1 MNFKNRIDMPQQS
14 FLARILA
21 HKQDEVHRAKQ
32 KLSFA
37 DLEQLAKAQSPA
49 RDFREALQA
58 GSNVAVIAELKKVSP
73 SAGVLREDF
82 DPQQL
87 AQSYAANGAA
97 ALSVLTDENFFQG
110 HLDYLNQTRAVCA
123 LPALR
128 KDFIID
134 SYQIAEARAFGADA
148 VLLIV
153 AILDARQL
161 AELAALAKELGMH
174 ALIEV
179 HDEQEIEAALAAGAE
194 IIGVNNRDLQT
205 FSVSLAISEKLAA
218 RIPASCV
225 RIAESGIT
233 SRSEVERLAEC
244 GIDAILIGS
253 HLMRQPDPGK
263 ALSNFVGV
271 PRR

>member
-1 MNFKNRIDMPQQS
+1 MPEQS
-14 FLARILA
+14 FLARIVA
-21 HKQDEVHRAKQ
+21 HKQEEVRRAKR
-32 KLSFA
+32 KSSFA
-37 DLEQLAKAQSPA
+37 DLEQRAKLQSPV
-49 RDFREALQA
+49 RDFRQALLA
-58 GSNVAVIAELKKVSP
+58 GVNVTVIAELKKASP

-110 HLDYLNQTRAVCA
+110 HLDYLNQARAVCS

-134 SYQIAEARAFGADA
+134 PYQIAEARAFGADA

-161 AELAALAKELGMH
+161 AELMAFTKELGLH
-174 ALIEV
+174 AVIEV
-179 HDEQEIEAALAAGAE
+179 HDEREIEIALAAGAE
-194 IIGVNNRDLQT
+194 IIGINNRDLQT
-205 FSVSLAISEKLAA
+205 FSVSLATSEKLAA
-218 RIPASCV
+218 LIPASCV

-233 SRSEVERLAEC
+233 SCSEVKLLAES

-263 ALSNFVGV
+263 ALSHFVGV

>member
-1 MNFKNRIDMPQQS
+1 MPQQS
-14 FLARILA
+14 FLARIVA
-21 HKQDEVHRAKQ
+21 HKQEEVRRAKR
-32 KLSFA
+32 KFSLA
-37 DLEQLAKAQSPA
+37 DLEQLANAQSPA
-49 RDFREALQA
+49 RDFRQALLA
-58 GSNVAVIAELKKVSP
+58 GGNVTVIAELKKASP

-110 HLDYLNQTRAVCA
+110 HLDYLNQARAVCA

-134 SYQIAEARAFGADA
+134 SYQIFEARAFGADA

-153 AILDARQL
+153 AVLDAAQL
-161 AELAALAKELGMH
+161 VGLLTLAKELGMH

-179 HDEQEIEAALAAGAE
+179 HDEHQIETALAAGAE
-194 IIGVNNRDLQT
+194 IIGINNRDLQT
-205 FSVSLAISEKLAA
+205 FSVNLATSEELAA

-225 RIAESGIT
+225 RVAESGMA

-263 ALSNFVGV
+263 ALSDFVGV

>member
-1 MNFKNRIDMPQQS
+1 MPEQS
-14 FLARILA
+14 FLARIVA
-21 HKQDEVHRAKQ
+21 HKQEEVRRAKQ
-32 KLSFA
+32 KFSFA
-37 DLEQLAKAQSPA
+37 DLEQRARAQSPA
-49 RDFREALQA
+49 RDFRQALLT
-58 GSNVAVIAELKKVSP
+58 GSSVAVIAELKKASP

-87 AQSYAANGAA
+87 AQNYAANGAA

-110 HLDYLNQTRAVCA
+110 HLDYLNQARTVCS

-161 AELAALAKELGMH
+161 VELFTLAKELGMH

-179 HDEQEIEAALAAGAE
+179 HDAREIEIAITAGAE
-194 IIGVNNRDLQT
+194 IIGINNRDLQT
-205 FSVSLAISEKLAA
+205 FSVSLATSEKLAA

-225 RIAESGIT
+225 RVAESGIA
-233 SRSEVERLAEC
+233 SRSEVEQLAGC
-244 GIDAILIGS
+244 GMDAVLVGS
-253 HLMRQPDPGK
+253 HFMRQPDPGK
-263 ALSNFVGV
+263 ALSDFVGV

>member
-1 MNFKNRIDMPQQS
+1 MSEQS
-14 FLARILA
+14 FLARIVE
-21 HKQDEVHRAKQ
+21 HKQEEVRRAKR
-32 KLSFA
+32 KSSLA
-37 DLEQLAKAQSPA
+37 DLEQRAKLQSSV
-49 RDFREALQA
+49 RDFRQALLA
-58 GSNVAVIAELKKVSP
+58 GGNVTVIAELKKASP

-87 AQSYAANGAA
+87 AQNYAANGAT

-110 HLDYLNQTRAVCA
+110 HLDYLNQACGVCS

-161 AELAALAKELGMH
+161 AELMAFTKELGLH

-179 HDEQEIEAALAAGAE
+179 HDEREIEIALAAGGE
-194 IIGVNNRDLQT
+194 IIGINNRDLQT
-205 FSVSLAISEKLAA
+205 FSVSLATSEKLAA
-218 RIPASCV
+218 RVPASCV
-225 RIAESGIT
+225 RVAESGIS

-263 ALSNFVGV
+263 ALSHFVGV
-271 PRR
+271 PRQ

>member
-1 MNFKNRIDMPQQS
+1 MPEPS
-14 FLARILA
+14 FLTRIVA
-21 HKQDEVHRAKQ
+21 HKQEEVRSAKR
-32 KLSFA
+32 KSSLA
-37 DLEQLAKAQSPA
+37 DLEQRTKSQSPV
-49 RDFREALQA
+49 RDFRQALLA
-58 GSNVAVIAELKKVSP
+58 GGDVTVIAELKKASP

-110 HLDYLNQTRAVCA
+110 HLDYLNQARGVCS

-134 SYQIAEARAFGADA
+134 SYQITEARAFGADA

-153 AILDARQL
+153 AILDAGQL
-161 AELAALAKELGMH
+161 AELLALTKELGMH

-179 HDEQEIEAALAAGAE
+179 HGAHEIEIALPAGAE
-194 IIGVNNRDLQT
+194 IIGINNRDLQT
-205 FSVSLAISEKLAA
+205 FSVSLATSEKLAA
-218 RIPASCV
+218 LIPTNCV
-225 RIAESGIT
+225 RVAESGIT
-233 SRSEVERLAEC
+233 SRNEVERLADC
-244 GIDAILIGS
+244 GFDAILIGS

>member
-1 MNFKNRIDMPQQS
+1 MPEQPFLTRIV
-14 FLARILA
+14 A
-21 HKQDEVHRAKQ
+21 HKQEEVRRAKR
-32 KLSFA
+32 KSSFA
-37 DLEQLAKAQSPA
+37 DLEQRAKLQSPV
-49 RDFREALQA
+49 RDFRQALLA
-58 GSNVAVIAELKKVSP
+58 GVNVTVIAELKKASP

-87 AQSYAANGAA
+87 AQNYAANGAA
-97 ALSVLTDENFFQG
+97 ALSVLTDEIFFQG
-110 HLDYLNQTRAVCA
+110 HLDYLNQARGVCS

-134 SYQIAEARAFGADA
+134 SYQIAEARAVGADA

-153 AILDARQL
+153 AILDAVQL
-161 AELAALAKELGMH
+161 VELMALAKEFGMH

-179 HDEQEIEAALAAGAE
+179 HNEHEIETALAAGAE
-194 IIGVNNRDLQT
+194 IIGINNRDLQT
-205 FSVSLAISEKLAA
+205 FSVSLATSEKLAA
-218 RIPASCV
+218 RIPANCV
-225 RIAESGIT
+225 RVAESGIT

-263 ALSNFVGV
+263 ALSHFVGV

>member
-1 MNFKNRIDMPQQS
+1 MPEQS
-14 FLARILA
+14 FLARIVA
-21 HKQDEVHRAKQ
+21 HKQEEVRRAKR
-32 KLSFA
+32 KSSFA
-37 DLEQLAKAQSPA
+37 DLEQRAKLQSPV
-49 RDFREALQA
+49 RDFRQALLA
-58 GSNVAVIAELKKVSP
+58 GVNVTVIAELKKASP

-110 HLDYLNQTRAVCA
+110 HLDYLNQARAVCS

-134 SYQIAEARAFGADA
+134 PYQIAEARAFGADA

-153 AILDARQL
+153 AILDAAQL
-161 AELAALAKELGMH
+161 AGLLALAKELGMQ

-179 HDEQEIEAALAAGAE
+179 HDEQEIEPALAAGAE
-194 IIGVNNRDLQT
+194 IIGINNRDLQT
-205 FSVSLAISEKLAA
+205 FSVSLATSEKLAA

-225 RIAESGIT
+225 CIAESGIT

-253 HLMRQPDPGK
+253 HLMRQPDPGN
-263 ALSNFVGV
+263 ALSHFVGV

>member
-1 MNFKNRIDMPQQS
+1 MSEQS
-14 FLARILA
+14 FLARIVE
-21 HKQDEVHRAKQ
+21 HKQEEVRRAKR
-32 KLSFA
+32 KSSLA
-37 DLEQLAKAQSPA
+37 DLEQRAKLQSSV
-49 RDFREALQA
+49 RDFRQALLA
-58 GSNVAVIAELKKVSP
+58 GGNVTVIAELKKASP
-73 SAGVLREDF
+73 SAGVLRVDF

-87 AQSYAANGAA
+87 AQNYAANGAT

-110 HLDYLNQTRAVCA
+110 HLDYLNQACGVCS

-161 AELAALAKELGMH
+161 AELMAFTKELGLH

-179 HDEQEIEAALAAGAE
+179 HDEREIEIALAAGGE
-194 IIGVNNRDLQT
+194 IIGINNRDLQT
-205 FSVSLAISEKLAA
+205 FSVSLATSEKLAA
-218 RIPASCV
+218 RVPASCV
-225 RIAESGIT
+225 RVAESGIS

-263 ALSNFVGV
+263 ALSHFVGV
-271 PRR
+271 PRQ

>member
-1 MNFKNRIDMPQQS
+1 MSSQS
-14 FLARILA
+14 FLARIIA
-21 HKQDEVHRAKQ
+21 HKQEEVRRAKQ

-37 DLEQLAKAQSPA
+37 DLEQRARSQSPA
-49 RDFREALQA
+49 RDFRQALLT
-58 GSNVAVIAELKKVSP
+58 GSSVAVIAELKKASP

-82 DPQQL
+82 NPQQL

-97 ALSVLTDENFFQG
+97 ALSVLTDESFFQG
-110 HLDYLNQTRAVCA
+110 HLDYLNQTRAVCS

-161 AELAALAKELGMH
+161 AELMAFTKELGLH

-179 HDEQEIEAALAAGAE
+179 HDEREIEIALAAGGE
-194 IIGVNNRDLQT
+194 IIGINNRDLQT
-205 FSVSLAISEKLAA
+205 FSVSLATSEKLAA

-225 RIAESGIT
+225 RVAESGIS

-244 GIDAILIGS
+244 GIDTILIGS

-263 ALSNFVGV
+263 ALSHFVGV

>member
-1 MNFKNRIDMPQQS
+1 MPEQS
-14 FLARILA
+14 FLTRIVA
-21 HKQDEVHRAKQ
+21 HKQEEVRRAKR
-32 KLSFA
+32 KSSLA
-37 DLEQLAKAQSPA
+37 DLEQRAKSQSPV
-49 RDFREALQA
+49 RDFRQALLA
-58 GSNVAVIAELKKVSP
+58 GGNVTVIAELKKASP

-110 HLDYLNQTRAVCA
+110 HLDYLNQARGVCS

-153 AILDARQL
+153 AILDAAQL
-161 AELAALAKELGMH
+161 AELLALAKEFGMH

-179 HDEQEIEAALAAGAE
+179 HNEHEIETALAAGAE
-194 IIGVNNRDLQT
+194 IVGINNRDLQT
-205 FSVSLAISEKLAA
+205 FSVSLATSEKLAA

-225 RIAESGIT
+225 RVAESGIT
-233 SRSEVERLAEC
+233 SRNEVERLAEC

-253 HLMRQPDPGK
+253 HLMRQPDPGI
-263 ALSNFVGV
+263 ALSHFVGV